1 MTRCL
6 SDRALTRVL
15 TELGTRDERAH
26 LAACAS
32 CATRF
37 GRLQGEMAE
46 IVEVL
51 SGTPEPRLRVMP
63 GAGRWVATAAALAA
77 VAVAALFWIETG
89 SRTRVRPAS
98 DETRQVAVALADI
111 SSALFSVDGEP
122 DRPGASLE
130 PDEAF
135 EGGCETATQLDRID
149 CGDGA
154 LALGEETGALDLEIN
169 GGPAWRGEDR
179 DEGD

>member
-1 MTRCL
+1 MTECL

-15 TELGTRDERAH
+15 AELGTRDERAH
-26 LAACAS
+26 LAACVA

-51 SGTPEPRLRVMP
+51 SGTPEPRLRVRQ
-63 GAGRWVATAAALAA
+63 GAGRWVATGAALAA

-122 DRPGASLE
+122 RRPSASLE
-130 PDEAF
+130 RDEPF
-135 EGGCETATQLDRID
+135 EGGCETATRLDRID
-149 CGDGA
+149 CADGA

-169 GGPAWRGEDR
+169 GVPAWRGEDR